1 MVTMKIFTKKNL
13 VSFPVKAITHQLIN
27 INLFFVKANKPK
39 TNLKD
44 KSRVTATSSPT
55 SIDQRN
61 IKTWTNKIKI
71 HTQHYV

>member
-1 MVTMKIFTKKNL
+1 MVTMKIFTKENL

-27 INLFFVKANKPK
+27 INLFFGKANKPK

-44 KSRVTATSSPT
+44 KSRVAATSSPA

-61 IKTWTNKIKI
+61 IKIWTKKI
-71 HTQHYV
+71 

>member
-1 MVTMKIFTKKNL
+1 MVTMKIFTKENL

-39 TNLKD
+39 TNVKD
-44 KSRVTATSSPT
+44 KSRVAATSSPA

-61 IKTWTNKIKI
+61 IKIWTKKIKI